1 MRLAQIPTEAL
12 AEACGAEPNVVCRA
26 VLDATGSVPAARVVD
41 ALTGLPLRLLLIV
54 VLALVAHRV
63 ARLFISRMVHR
74 FEDSEGRRGQRAE
87 TLGGLLGS
95 IAGVVIVAIA
105 AVTVLGEIGIRIGPL
120 LAGLGVLGLAIGF
133 GMQSLVTDFVSGL
146 FLLAEDQFGQG
157 DVIDADGDVGTVD
170 RLSLRTTRIRD
181 VNGHLHH
188 VRNGDIQRLTNM
200 SFEWAR
206 AVVDVDVGYDADL
219 DRASAVMKRAA
230 DEVAHDDDF
239 RDAVRADPEVWGVQA
254 LGADGVTIRLVVQAA
269 PATQWGLARELRK
282 RIKAAL
288 DAEGIEIPFPQ
299 RTVWLRTDVT
309 GASDLPAIKVTSQ
322 NGQTPSEERPPT
334 ERSSENR

>member
-1 MRLAQIPTEAL
+1 MLLAQVPTEAL
-12 AEACGAEPNVVCRA
+12 SEACGAEPNVVCRA
-26 VLDATGSVPAARVVD
+26 VLDATGSVSAARAVD
-41 ALTGLPLRLLLIV
+41 ALAGLPLRLLLIAL
-54 VLALVAHRV
+54 LALAAHRL
-63 ARLFISRMVHR
+63 ARLFITRMVRR

-95 IAGVVIVAIA
+95 VAAVVIAVIAGVTALA
-105 AVTVLGEIGIRIGPL
+105 EIGISIGPL
-120 LAGLGVLGLAIGF
+120 LAGLGVLGLAVGF

-188 VRNGDIQRLTNM
+188 IRNGDIQRLTNM

-206 AVVDVDVGYDADL
+206 AVIDVEVGYDADL
-219 DRASAVMKRAA
+219 DQTSAVLKRVA
-230 DEVAHDDDF
+230 DEVARHDDF
-239 RDAVRADPEVWGVQA
+239 RDAVRAEPEVWGVQS
-254 LGADGVTIRLVVQAA
+254 LGADGVTIRLVVQVA
-269 PATQWGLARELRK
+269 PASQWGLARELRK

-299 RTVWLRTDVT
+299 RTVWLRTDAT
-309 GASDLPAIKVTSQ
+309 GATEPPAIRIASGGRDGSVAS
-322 NGQTPSEERPPT
+322 GGRDGS
-334 ERSSENR
+334 